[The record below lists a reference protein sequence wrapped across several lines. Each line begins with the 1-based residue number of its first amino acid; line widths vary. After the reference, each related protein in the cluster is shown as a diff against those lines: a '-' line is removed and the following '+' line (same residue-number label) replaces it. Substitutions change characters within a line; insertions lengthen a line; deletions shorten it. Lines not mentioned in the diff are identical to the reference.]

1 MNLIY
6 KSVFRHLVFARKHK
20 KQKITGICTQ
30 REKIMLFFCS
40 KNINISSIKLIHK
53 N

>member
-6 KSVFRHLVFARKHK
+6 KSVFRHLVFPRKHK

-30 REKIMLFFCS
+30 REKNYAFFAQ
-40 KNINISSIKLIHK
+40 KI
-53 N
+53 